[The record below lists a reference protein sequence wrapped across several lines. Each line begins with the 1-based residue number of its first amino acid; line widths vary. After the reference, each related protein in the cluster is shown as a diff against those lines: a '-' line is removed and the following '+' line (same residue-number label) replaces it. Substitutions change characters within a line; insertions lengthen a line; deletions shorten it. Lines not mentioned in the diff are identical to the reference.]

1 MQTDN
6 LATTKGLT
14 YSGKVLD
21 MIWGN
26 LGQLRE
32 LFDDQSVDEIQ
43 VNTPDE
49 IYVRSSGVDELT
61 GIRLDQAK
69 LESACTAIAAYNDK
83 TIAPRTTSS
92 QEERERAVLSAK
104 LPGVRL
110 EVIMPPVS
118 ARGIALC
125 IRKHNPKIISLQQY
139 ISSGVITPGQA
150 YWLNH
155 IAKSGE
161 TFIVSGPTYSG
172 KTTLVN
178 TILNLIPVEK
188 RLFIIEQ
195 VAELQIAENR
205 NYVRMECDQEHG
217 VTAEKALRTGMR
229 FSPHWVI
236 SGELRGA
243 EAFNFLEAANTGHPG
258 GTTIHANSHIDAL
271 GRLEDLCIQA
281 GRNISADG
289 IKAKIARSVKWVVHI
304 ELTDEGRR
312 ITGLCRVIGRG
323 NGKEDYE
330 YEDLTRY
337 EENENSGTIQ
347 KL

>member
-6 LATTKGLT
+6 QATQKGQA

-26 LGQLRE
+26 LGQLRD
-32 LFDDQSVDEIQ
+32 LFEDPSVDEIQ

-49 IYVRSSGVDELT
+49 IYVRRSGVDTLS
-61 GIRLDQAK
+61 GIKLDQGK
-69 LESACTAIAAYNDK
+69 LESACTAIASYNDK
-83 TIAPRTTSS
+83 TIAPRITSS

-110 EVIMPPVS
+110 ELIMPPVA

-125 IRKHNPKIISLQQY
+125 IRKHNPKIITLQQY
-139 ISSGVITPGQA
+139 IDSGVITSGQA
-150 YWLNH
+150 HWLKH

-161 TFIVSGPTYSG
+161 TFVVSGPTYSG

-178 TILNLIPVEK
+178 TILNEIPLDK

-195 VAELQIAENR
+195 VAELQIAKER

-217 VTAEKALRTGMR
+217 ITAEKALRTGMR

-281 GRNISADG
+281 GRNINHDG

-304 ELTDEGRR
+304 ELTEVGRR
-312 ITGLCRVIGRG
+312 ITGLCKIIGRG
-323 NGKEDYE
+323 KGSEDYE
-330 YEDLTRY
+330 YEDLTNF
-337 EENENSGTIQ
+337 E
-347 KL
+347 